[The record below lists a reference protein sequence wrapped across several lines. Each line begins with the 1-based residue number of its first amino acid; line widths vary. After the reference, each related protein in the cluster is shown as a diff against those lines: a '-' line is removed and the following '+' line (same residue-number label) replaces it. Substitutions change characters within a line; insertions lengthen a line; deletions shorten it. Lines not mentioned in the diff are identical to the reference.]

1 MAVGGVAMVARNQE
15 RRKRTKRRA
24 GLYNRK
30 SSVLT
35 AEMLGAPGRARAAH
49 IVQCRAVGV
58 ERLGDE
64 LAPEGAE
71 FCQRFCQSVAAVRR
85 GVKRCRTDRSHDAG
99 PCFQVAFFGAENEF
113 SPDLLKDS
121 YNCRDLGAH
130 GDYPVFNRGE
140 RMENG

>member
-1 MAVGGVAMVARNQE
+1 M
-15 RRKRTKRRA
+15 
-24 GLYNRK
+24 
-30 SSVLT
+30 

-49 IVQCRAVGV
+49 IVQFRAVGV

-71 FCQRFCQSVAAVRR
+71 FCQRFCQSGACMCR
-85 GVKRCRTDRSHDAG
+85 GVKGCRTDRSHDAG

-113 SPDLLKDS
+113 SPDLLKDG

-130 GDYPVFNRGE
+130 GDQPVFIRRE
-140 RMENG
+140 RMENGFPRLPFGGRAATSAAANFRKIQRF